1 MARDHAR
8 GTHDIRRRRRVEH
21 EQGRTNL
28 YRFRKRTISI
38 HQREVS
44 HAYLGSSIKC
54 LYSVREVDL

>member
-21 EQGRTNL
+21 EQGRANL

-44 HAYLGSSIKC
+44 HADLGSCVKRI
-54 LYSVREVDL
+54 YSVRKIDL